1 MTTQKE
7 TGFTIRIEQ
16 ELKDAFVAT
25 AKSQD
30 RTTSQVLRN
39 FMRDYVKKNGQTDLF
54 KQQTSHNQ
62 QS

>member
-16 ELKDAFVAT
+16 ALKDAFVAT

-30 RTTSQVLRN
+30 RTASQVLRN

-54 KQQTSHNQ
+54 KR
-62 QS
+62 

>member
-7 TGFTIRIEQ
+7 TGLAIRIEP
-16 ELKDAFVAT
+16 ELKAAFVAT

-30 RTTSQVLRN
+30 RTASQVLRN

-54 KQQTSHNQ
+54 KR

>member
-30 RTTSQVLRN
+30 RTASQVLRN

-54 KQQTSHNQ
+54 RQQ
-62 QS
+62 QSNP